1 MSTVI
6 APNQIG
12 PASQQACLSGRQVS
26 LVEIL
31 DRVLNKGAV
40 LTGGIT
46 ISVAD
51 IPLLYVG
58 LNLLIAS
65 VETLKGHLSSLSP
78 LELTLTHKSGAGHGG
93 CGIPPLIKG
102 D

>member
-1 MSTVI
+1 MITQDEIRSVETSV
-6 APNQIG
+6 
-12 PASQQACLSGRQVS
+12 SQQACLSGRQVS
-26 LVEIL
+26 LAEVL

-65 VETLKGHLSSLSP
+65 VETVRSY
-78 LELTLTHKSGAGHGG
+78 EA
-93 CGIPPLIKG
+93 
-102 D
+102 

>member
-1 MSTVI
+1 MNPGVAQEEITSADTLH
-6 APNQIG
+6 
-12 PASQQACLSGRQVS
+12 SQQPWLSGKQVS
-26 LVEIL
+26 LVEVL

-65 VETLKGHLSSLSP
+65 IETLEGQRTKP
-78 LELTLTHKSGAGHGG
+78 LGTGEKVYAA
-93 CGIPPLIKG
+93 
-102 D
+102 

>member
-1 MSTVI
+1 
-6 APNQIG
+6 
-12 PASQQACLSGRQVS
+12 
-26 LVEIL
+26 VEVL

-65 VETLKGHLSSLSP
+65 VER
-78 LELTLTHKSGAGHGG
+78 LERQRTKTFATGEKLYGA
-93 CGIPPLIKG
+93 
-102 D
+102 